1 MQLIKTILAFC
12 IATVVLGLAMAP
24 ANAADP
30 TLALVKKRG
39 QLLCGING
47 QLPGFS
53 AMNDQKQWAGFEIEF
68 CRSIAAATLGDA
80 AKVTFVPLTAS
91 NRFDAL
97 RNGQIDVL
105 ARNSTA
111 TLERTSKTGVR
122 DAAVIYI
129 DGQAVAMPKKL
140 GLSMLYQ
147 LAGHTV
153 CILNGT
159 PYGRNIQEWFE
170 FRKLSFKPVTFDT
183 QNEMYE
189 AFYAGK
195 CDAIT
200 QDISPLSTT
209 ILASGKAADYM
220 VLPDII
226 ARDPLAAYVRAN
238 DEEWL
243 DVVRWT
249 FFALL
254 EAEERGITKANVDGQ
269 RQGGTPAA
277 KRLLGVPSGDGK
289 RLGLEDDWAFN
300 IVKQVGNY
308 AEIYE
313 RNLGQYSTWK
323 FPRGVNALW
332 SNGGVLHA
340 LPLR

>member
-1 MQLIKTILAFC
+1 MTPLVRVTQLTKQFAKTRAVDGVSFD
-12 IATVVLGLAMAP
+12 IAPGETLGL
-24 ANAADP
+24 
-30 TLALVKKRG
+30 VGESGSGK
-39 QLLCGING
+39 
-47 QLPGFS
+47 S
-53 AMNDQKQWAGFEIEF
+53 
-68 CRSIAAATLGDA
+68 TLGRA
-80 AKVTFVPLTAS
+80 VVGLLP
-91 NRFDAL
+91 
-97 RNGQIDVL
+97 
-105 ARNSTA
+105 A
-111 TLERTSKTGVR
+111 TSGESIV
-122 DAAVIYI
+122 
-129 DGQAVAMPKKL
+129 DGQ
-140 GLSMLYQ
+140 
-147 LAGHTV
+147 
-153 CILNGT
+153 
-159 PYGRNIQEWFE
+159 
-170 FRKLSFKPVTFDT
+170 
-183 QNEMYE
+183 
-189 AFYAGK
+189 
-195 CDAIT
+195 
-200 QDISPLSTT
+200 T